1 MFKYVAALMFAAL
14 LFFSATPSAEASEY
28 EYDGKYYWRAGV
40 AYYDTGYWYQQYYT
54 AYTYSACGCYKY
66 PYYTYKWVWYP
77 VYTPVKLDV
86 KAKDIDEQLVDMAI
100 RRDAKVLAMAARDRK
115 AANTLALA
123 DKLGLNVAIP
133 NYGEGVF
140 PLTRLGS
147 YSSSYHAGQTAALVV
162 PTVYFQQT
170 VDAFNQQLD
179 VNGYM
184 GAAAK
189 YIERSQEVTAVA
201 DGNFS
206 ARIAQAM
213 EGQRAVAEIN
223 AKAAGAIAFAKAV
236 APSPSTKIE
245 TRVLQFGTVKAGP
258 GPDAPVQPQAQ
269 LAFHRIAV
277 VQSCIECHSGPKA
290 QGAPAFDITRYH
302 PATATPEEEDRVL
315 KYLTNADPKKRCP
328 KDGEALTEAQVAVFR
343 RQQQ

>member
-1 MFKYVAALMFAAL
+1 MFKHVAVLLLVALCLFAA
-14 LFFSATPSAEASEY
+14 APSAEAGEY
-28 EYDGKYYWRAGV
+28 SYDGKYYWRAGV
-40 AYYDTGYWYQQYYT
+40 AYYDAGYWYQEPYEYYYT
-54 AYTYSACGCYKY
+54 SSCGCYRYKA
-66 PYYTYKWVWYP
+66 TAYKWVWYP
-77 VYTPVKLDV
+77 VYKPVKLDV
-86 KAKDIDEQLVDMAI
+86 KAKDIDEQLVDMAV
-100 RRDAKVLAMAARDRK
+100 RRDAAILAMAARDRK
-115 AANTLALA
+115 SANTLALA

-133 NYGEGVF
+133 NYAEGVF
-140 PLTRLGS
+140 PLARLGS
-147 YSSSYHAGQTAALVV
+147 YSSSYHAGHTAALVV
-162 PTVYFQQT
+162 PTAYFQQT
-170 VDAFNQQLD
+170 VDAFGQVDINSF
-179 VNGYM
+179 M

-258 GPDAPVQPQAQ
+258 GPDVPVQPQAQ